1 MGSFIIEFTHL
12 WWMIVC
18 GLGSRD
24 AIAAQRENG
33 LQALI
38 ASITR
43 SSRNHDGD
51 AFDDDEGL
59 VTEIASAVEHGVA
72 VWSELKEKVYQRKM
86 YSLLW
91 AIRSIPRLI
100 VTYDPWDLAW
110 IKEEV
115 FADDSGLAKSTAAEP
130 CTTGPTNSLNLD
142 GLSFAEQLVKQR
154 MADTGVRRMV
164 CPKCK
169 SKEIERIAVQT
180 RSADEGMTQM
190 KQCTMCYHRWR

>member
-1 MGSFIIEFTHL
+1 
-12 WWMIVC
+12 MIVC

-24 AIAAQRENG
+24 TMSAQRENG
-33 LQALI
+33 LHALI
-38 ASITR
+38 TSITR
-43 SSRNHDGD
+43 FSRNSDGD
-51 AFDDDEGL
+51 PFDDDEGL

-72 VWSELKEKVYQRKM
+72 VWSELKEKVYQRKL

-91 AIRSIPRLI
+91 AIRSLPRLV

-115 FADDSGLAKSTAAEP
+115 FADDSGLAKSTNSSD
-130 CTTGPTNSLNLD
+130 PTNSLNLD
-142 GLSFAEQLVKQR
+142 GLSFAEQLIKQR

-164 CPKCK
+164 CPKCR

>member
-1 MGSFIIEFTHL
+1 
-12 WWMIVC
+12 MIVC
-18 GLGSRD
+18 GLASRD
-24 AIAAQRENG
+24 TIGVLRERA
-33 LQALI
+33 LQQLI
-38 ASITR
+38 ASVT
-43 SSRNHDGD
+43 SFSRNHDGD

-91 AIRSIPRLI
+91 AIRSLPRLV

-115 FADDSGLAKSTAAEP
+115 FADDSGLAKT
-130 CTTGPTNSLNLD
+130 TNSLNLD
-142 GLSFAEQLVKQR
+142 GLSFAEQLIKQR